1 MLGELNIFQRAM
13 LQWNVLRPYNAVHGV
28 RIAGPLEMARL
39 RQVLETTLQR
49 RGISRLVLDHRHG
62 TYEYQPGQA
71 QIEIREVGATGAH
84 PADLTVALEHEL
96 NTPFQIDGP
105 FCPVRFFVI
114 AEPGEFLLGAAYFHP
129 IADAE
134 SMIVLLRGAVS
145 TYLGDPAAYPCVPFV
160 CHPPRHDR
168 LWLHSPGLI
177 VRKLLAVPS
186 EIRRHRRSIRMRV
199 RAAADRRTRVRLMRV
214 GGETVEQ
221 LVTKAKAWGVTVH
234 DLLLA
239 VLMQGL
245 APLAPQRSENRRRRN
260 IALGTIV
267 NVRADCGIDRE
278 RTFGL
283 FLGSYVVSHPV
294 PAGITLRALATDLR
308 GQTAH
313 LKRHKLF
320 LATPL
325 ELALAGRVFNL
336 CSTRRQEQFYQK
348 YHPLAGGISN
358 MRLDAYWQSGEKVKP
373 LDYFR
378 VVATGPTTP
387 LVLSTTTWNRGMTL
401 ALSYQP
407 EIFTP
412 AGIEALEERLG
423 AGLRPLEGDR

>member
-13 LQWNVLRPYNAVHGV
+13 LQWNALRPYNAVHAV
-28 RIAGPLEMARL
+28 RIAGPLEMGRL
-39 RQVLETTLQR
+39 RQVLEATLQR
-49 RGISRLVLDHRHG
+49 RGIARLLLDARHG

-71 QIEIREVGATGAH
+71 PVEIREASGAGA
-84 PADLTVALEHEL
+84 PEAELTAALEHEL
-96 NTPFQIDGP
+96 NAPFPIEGP
-105 FCPVRFFVI
+105 FCPIRFFVR
-114 AEPGEFLLGAAYFHP
+114 AEREEFLLGAVYFHP

-134 SMIVLLRGAVS
+134 SMIVLLRGAVA
-145 TYLGDPAAYPCVPFV
+145 TYLGDPATYPCDPFI

-168 LWLHSPGLI
+168 LWRHSPGLI
-177 VRKLLAVPS
+177 IRKLLAVPS
-186 EIRRHRRSIRMRV
+186 EIRMHRESIRMRV
-199 RAAADRRTRVRLMRV
+199 RAAADPRTRIRLMRV
-214 GGETVEQ
+214 GGEKVES
-221 LVTKAKAWGVTVH
+221 LVSRAKAWGVTVH

-239 VLMQGL
+239 LLMQGL
-245 APLAPQRSENRRRRN
+245 APLAPPRSEKSRRRN

-267 NVRADCGIDRE
+267 NVREDCGVDRE

-294 PAGITLRALATDLR
+294 PPGIALRALATDLR
-308 GQTAH
+308 GQTAR

-336 CSTRRQEQFYQK
+336 CSTSRQEQFYHK

-358 MRLDAYWQSGEKVKP
+358 MRLDAYWQTGAKVKP

-401 ALSYQP
+401 AISYRP
-407 EIFTP
+407 EVFEL
-412 AGIEALEERLG
+412 AGIESLEERLG
-423 AGLRPLEGDR
+423 AGLRQLEGGR